1 MVQIDD
7 VKQLSHSIVESHNAR
22 GFSLVKL
29 SAEDPKVQG
38 VLLNV
43 SKDPL
48 VIDGA
53 QLKAKADVRRFL
65 WDNRNGATVRRKDR
79 TWIWT
84 RYLKEENKSV
94 MGFATLTSKDVA
106 ERLRKINP
114 EYEWIEVS
122 Q

>member
-1 MVQIDD
+1 MVQIED

-22 GFSLVKL
+22 GFALVKL
-29 SAEDPKVQG
+29 STGNPKVQG

-43 SKDPL
+43 SKMPL

-65 WDNRNGATVRRKDR
+65 WDHRNGATVRRKDR
-79 TWIWT
+79 TWVWS
-84 RYLKEENKSV
+84 RYLRDENKSV
-94 MGFATLTSKDVA
+94 LGFATLTTKDVA
-106 ERLRKINP
+106 ERLRQINP